1 MPKRFTVMPI
11 FSMVLACFAEPD
23 ERFSVFALPGFI
35 AGFGFDQPA
44 AAGTAKAAGIDSFRF

>member
-1 MPKRFTVMPI
+1 MPI